1 MQVQSALLFET
12 PGEIWAR
19 VYRALRPRAAM
30 PDIQVRFKKFVD
42 AHTYARLR
50 DGKLEVKVTD
60 VLDGAPCAILEA
72 LAYIL
77 LGKLFRKPVPALYN
91 QRYRRYM
98 NRQEMRRSLHLL
110 RQIRGRKFLSG
121 AAGVHYNLDDVFEEL
136 NRRFFDGWLARPQL
150 GWSKTR
156 SRTMLG
162 HYDPSHNAIIVSRLF
177 DDAELPRLGLEYVMF
192 HEMLHLSHPPE
203 HGYAKRRVHTKAFRE
218 AERNYPHLREAK
230 LLLKKICTAARRA
243 V

>member
-19 VYRALRPRAAM
+19 VYRALRPRAVI

-42 AHTYARLR
+42 AHTYVRLR

-60 VLDGAPCAILEA
+60 VLDGAPSAILEA
-72 LAYIL
+72 LAYVL

-98 NRQEMRRSLHLL
+98 NRREMRRSLHLL
-110 RQIRGRKFLSG
+110 RQIRGRKYLSG
-121 AAGVHYNLDDVFEEL
+121 AAGAHYNLEDLFEEL
-136 NRRFFDGWLARPQL
+136 NWRFFDGLLASPQL

-162 HYDPSHNAIIVSRLF
+162 HYDPSHNAIIISRIF

-192 HEMLHLSHPPE
+192 HEMLHLGHPPE

-218 AERNYPHLREAK
+218 AERSFPLLQEAR
-230 LLLKKICTAARRA
+230 LLLKKICAAARRT